1 MCTLTFSPQSSGF
14 LVVMNR
20 DEQRS
25 RVTALPPTFR
35 QLGNRQA
42 LFPSEP
48 AGGTWIGLNDAGAVL
63 ALLNWYSVP
72 LRTLALTVSRGSL
85 IPALMADSEPHVA
98 GRRLAT
104 LALERIQPFRLVGIF
119 PAVEGGQVRE
129 WRWNGEVLAAIE
141 HPWRLEH
148 WISSGA
154 DEPGAE
160 RERRRCFA
168 RQRMAVDHGTK
179 EWLIRLHASHE
190 PAPGPTSICIHR
202 EDAATVSQ
210 TRIGWANGSGWMEYL
225 EGSPCESWSPPLP
238 IRVGPGLRR
247 R

>member
-1 MCTLTFSPQSSGF
+1 MCTLTFSPQRSGF

-25 RVTALPPTFR
+25 RVAALPPTSR
-35 QLGNRQA
+35 QLGDRHA

-48 AGGTWIGLNDAGAVL
+48 SGGTWIGLNDGGVVF

-72 LRTLALTVSRGSL
+72 SRLLGLPVSRGTI
-85 IPALMADSEPHVA
+85 IPALLPESDPHMA
-98 GRRLAT
+98 GRRIAT
-104 LALERIQPFRLVGIF
+104 LALDRIQPFRLVGIF
-119 PAVEGGQVRE
+119 PANEEGQVRE
-129 WRWNGEVLAAIE
+129 WRWDGEALVAAE
-141 HPWRLEH
+141 HAWKLEH

-160 RERRRCFA
+160 RQRRRCFA
-168 RQRMAVDHGTK
+168 RHSNAADHGSR

-190 PAPGPTSICIHR
+190 PVPGPTSICIHR

-210 TRIGWANGSGWMEYL
+210 TRIGWADRSGWMEYV
-225 EGSPCESWSPPLP
+225 EGSPCESRQAPLIRWPSP
-238 IRVGPGLRR
+238 GA
-247 R
+247 